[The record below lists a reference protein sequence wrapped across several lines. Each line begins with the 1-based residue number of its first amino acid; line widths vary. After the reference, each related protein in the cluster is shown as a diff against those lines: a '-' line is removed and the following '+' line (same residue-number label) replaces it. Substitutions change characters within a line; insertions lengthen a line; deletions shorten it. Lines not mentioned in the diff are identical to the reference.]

1 LNGATI
7 NKPDRT
13 GTVDTRDGYA
23 LSAVAIGLALSY
35 VILSLRGSLLLITK
49 TAILPVLFIYGLAQ
63 RERVRFVQDWFP
75 FICGTLCFDAVRGA
89 IYMLVQWDW
98 LPVYADYV
106 IALER
111 FLIGSPAAPL
121 LLQPFRSPLLDYLA
135 GAWYLAHFVMFFG
148 FGLILWHLRREEFWR
163 FRAALLVIMA
173 VGLLGYLVIPTVP
186 PWLAAVEGRIPPI
199 SHRVLEHV
207 ATPSLLEAFATN
219 PVAAMPSLHIAF
231 PVACARLGWRIF
243 GRPAGFALTGYTLMM
258 AWATMYLG
266 DHYFADVLAG
276 AILGWIGVSLV
287 PSAPGTRWRLVAN
300 LALGI
305 AVLALTFA
313 LSAVT
318 TANAMRTAT
327 ESRTSTSSCSD
338 HAESVV

>member
-1 LNGATI
+1 LRI
-7 NKPDRT
+7 ISKPDDT

-23 LSAVAIGLALSY
+23 LSAVAIGLALAY
-35 VILSLRGSLLLITK
+35 VVLSLRGSLLLITK
-49 TAILPVLFIYGLAQ
+49 TAVLPILIVYGLVQ

-121 LLQPFRSPLLDYLA
+121 LLQPFRLPVLDYLA

-163 FRAALLVIMA
+163 FRASLFISMGVGLVGYLLV
-173 VGLLGYLVIPTVP
+173 PTTP
-186 PWLAAVEGRIPPI
+186 PWLASLEGRIPPI
-199 SHRVLEHV
+199 SHRVLENIV
-207 ATPSLLEAFATN
+207 ATPALLEAFATN

-231 PVACARLGWRIF
+231 PVACARLAWQIF
-243 GRPAGFALTGYTLMM
+243 GRQAGLALTSYTLMM
-258 AWATMYLG
+258 AWATIYLG
-266 DHYFADVLAG
+266 DHYLADVLAG
-276 AILGWIGVSLV
+276 AILGWIAVSFLRPV
-287 PSAPGTRWRLVAN
+287 PSRRWRLAAN
-300 LALGI
+300 LALGT

-318 TANAMRTAT
+318 TANAIRTANSHT
-327 ESRTSTSSCSD
+327 GLSSISD
-338 HAESVV
+338 Q